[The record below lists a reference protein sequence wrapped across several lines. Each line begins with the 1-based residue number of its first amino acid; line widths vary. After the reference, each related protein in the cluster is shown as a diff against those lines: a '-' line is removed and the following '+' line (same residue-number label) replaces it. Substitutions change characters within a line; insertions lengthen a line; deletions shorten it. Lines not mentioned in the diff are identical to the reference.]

1 MFSNTSK
8 PSWYDMETDIDMRER
23 YDTYNDNYGHSL
35 EYKNSQLAFVP
46 PIDHNIKSPIPL
58 VDNEDLNSYYSD
70 CEEYKYEYE
79 YEDEDEDDYSDIR
92 ELLPLKGSVFSN
104 CNKMPIA
111 KPLQSLIQKPVKVE
125 TRGRKPINKN
135 IKKVKYN
142 YSFKLT
148 NEGKIITNKG
158 LHFGRRSNHIL
169 IDDEKHREQ
178 RRKYALKKKL
188 LSGH

>member
-79 YEDEDEDDYSDIR
+79 YEDEDEDD
-92 ELLPLKGSVFSN
+92 
-104 CNKMPIA
+104 
-111 KPLQSLIQKPVKVE
+111 
-125 TRGRKPINKN
+125 
-135 IKKVKYN
+135 
-142 YSFKLT
+142 
-148 NEGKIITNKG
+148 
-158 LHFGRRSNHIL
+158 
-169 IDDEKHREQ
+169 
-178 RRKYALKKKL
+178 
-188 LSGH
+188 